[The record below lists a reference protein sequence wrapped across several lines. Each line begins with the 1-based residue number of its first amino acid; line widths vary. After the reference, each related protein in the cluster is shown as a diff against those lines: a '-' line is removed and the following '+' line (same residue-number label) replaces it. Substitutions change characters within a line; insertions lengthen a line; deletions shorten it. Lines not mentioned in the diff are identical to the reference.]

1 MAPNRL
7 AFLRADAS
15 KALGGGHIFRCLTL
29 ADALAANGWRCTFV
43 CKAGTREA
51 VPALGRS
58 RHTIVDLRSSD
69 ESDFLKALLS
79 SGADLLVVDHYGLDA
94 RLEAACRPWARRIMV
109 LDDGTGRRHDCD
121 ILLDQNLGARN
132 CDYHGLVPAHCCLL
146 TGPSYALLR
155 PQFLR
160 ARRKALARRATD
172 EPARRLLISL
182 GATDPM
188 NITTSVVAAAA
199 SLPLEIDVVLST
211 GSEQKQAVQDIS
223 AHTGL
228 KVQLHADVDD
238 MSALMTSA
246 DLAVGAAGS
255 TSWERCCLG
264 LPSLLLVLADNQRR
278 VAESLSLSGAA
289 KIIGAVQQFSTSEM
303 LARLQELA
311 ANNTKRH
318 AMAVRA
324 ASICDGRGT
333 QRVLLALL
341 HPTSVRDG
349 KAITLR
355 LATNED
361 ESTILEWQRHSMTR
375 RYARNPLIP
384 TPKEHHLWMSDRL
397 SDIDSFF
404 TIIECEGKPSGVL
417 RLDRRGTES
426 QSYEVSILVAPEQ
439 YRQGIGNGVLAI
451 AQQLLPNA
459 ELVAEVLPQN
469 EASMKLFTAAGYQ
482 RYDDGLLHCPPTL
495 MGEGN
500 HHDHFC

>member
-1 MAPNRL
+1 MITNRL

-15 KALGGGHIFRCLTL
+15 STLGGGHIFRCLTL
-29 ADALAANGWRCTFV
+29 ADALADSGWRCSFV
-43 CKAGTREA
+43 CKTGTREA
-51 VPALGRS
+51 VPALARS
-58 RHTIVDLRSSD
+58 RHTVIDLTKPD
-69 ESDFLKALLS
+69 EPDYLRELQP
-79 SGADLLVVDHYGLDA
+79 GGVDLLVVDHYGLDNGF
-94 RLEAACRPWARRIMV
+94 ETACRPWARQIMA

-132 CDYHGLVPAHCCLL
+132 WDYHGLVPGHCCLL

-160 ARRKALARRATD
+160 ARRKALARRAIG

-188 NITTSVVAAAA
+188 NITSRVVAAAA
-199 SLPLEIDVVLST
+199 GLPLEIDVVLGA
-211 GSEQKQAVQDIS
+211 GSAQQQAIHDL
-223 AHTGL
+223 ATRFDL
-228 KVQLHADVDD
+228 KVRIHTDVADMAAL
-238 MSALMTSA
+238 MSAA

-289 KIIGAVQQFSTSEM
+289 KIIAAVQQFSTSEM

-404 TIIECEGKPSGVL
+404 TIIECDGKPSGVL

-482 RYDDGLLHCPPTL
+482 RYDDGLLHCRPTL